1 MTLLAS
7 MARRPSTQLLLVA
20 AGFAAI
26 AIAMRLFNA
35 ISYPPDWGF
44 DSSFN
49 LRYIL
54 RMSEDWALPS
64 PEVGWS
70 TSDPPLYF
78 TIVAAI
84 WALVGRSLVII
95 PLVNTA
101 FGLGCA
107 ALAVAAVHRLEPDRP
122 ERALLAGGLL
132 LFLPANIYMS
142 VMVNEEILVSLLT
155 SITLFWLAFPTA
167 EHPLANAAR
176 VGFAAGLAT
185 LTKLPGVLAAATAAA
200 SYGLAGL
207 RERTLLRASRQ
218 IAIALLVA
226 GLAGGWFYAR
236 NRVMYGYFQPEKL
249 PIHEA
254 MFDMPPGER
263 SVRDYFY
270 VPLATWTDPKL
281 TNEDLLHSVWG
292 STYATAWFDGH
303 RFLLPR
309 DDRAVRS
316 LGTVTLLLALL
327 PTVAFAIGLLR
338 GARRLLRDNSG
349 PDAPLLIYTALALTG
364 YAYFT
369 WVNPYFAVVKG
380 TSLLSLSLPFAI
392 YASETLAGW
401 MRHGRV
407 AAMSIAGALAALA
420 ACVVLG
426 STFNL
431 AFEKTEVSGLPWA
444 AVDGRP

>member
-1 MTLLAS
+1 
-7 MARRPSTQLLLVA
+7 MARRPSTQLYLVA

-26 AIAMRLFNA
+26 AIAVRLHNA
-35 ISYPPDWGF
+35 VFYPPDWGF
-44 DSSFN
+44 DASFN

-78 TIVAAI
+78 TIIAAI
-84 WALVGRSLVII
+84 WTLFGRNLVII
-95 PLVNTA
+95 PLVNSA

-107 ALAVAAVHRLEPDRP
+107 LVAAVAVRRLDPEQP

-132 LFLPANIYMS
+132 LFLPANIHMS
-142 VMVNEEILVSLLT
+142 VMVNEEILVSLLAT
-155 SITLFWLAFPTA
+155 TALFWLAFPRPSRPWA
-167 EHPLANAAR
+167 DAAR
-176 VGFAAGLAT
+176 VGVAAGLAT
-185 LTKLPGVLAAATAAA
+185 LTKLPGVLVAATAAA
-200 SYGLAGL
+200 SYALAGM
-207 RERTLLRASRQ
+207 RERTLPRASRQ

-226 GLAGGWFYAR
+226 GLVGGWYYAR
-236 NRVMYGYFQPEKL
+236 NRVIYGYFQPTKL
-249 PIHEA
+249 AVHES
-254 MFDMPPGER
+254 MFDMPPGAR
-263 SVRDYFY
+263 SIHDYLY
-270 VPLATWTDPKL
+270 VPLATFSDPTL
-281 TNEDLLHSVWG
+281 THPDLLHSVWG

-309 DDRAVRS
+309 SHRVVTS

-327 PTVAFAIGLLR
+327 PSGAFAVGLFR
-338 GARRLLRDNSG
+338 GMRRFWRNTSG
-349 PDAPLLIYTALALTG
+349 PDTPLLIYTALTLSG

-392 YASETLAGW
+392 YASETLADW
-401 MRHGRV
+401 MRLSRK
-407 AAMSIAGALAALA
+407 AATGIGAALAALA
-420 ACVVLG
+420 VCVVLG

-431 AFEKTEVSGLPWA
+431 AFEKTEVSGLPWT
-444 AVDGRP
+444 AVSATP